1 MIWVLSFLLLALQ
14 LATTVAALRALAR
27 ARNVAA
33 MLGVDDS
40 PPPPPTTLSER
51 QATMTDMNDL
61 RDALRRRSETRWSET
76 R

>member
-14 LATTVAALRALAR
+14 LATLVLTLRALAR

-40 PPPPPTTLSER
+40 PPPQPTTLSER